1 MRVLSALVLFPFL
14 CGCALIFSGQNDAIL
29 VNVSYEIPPELEP
42 TDLRIMVGNQV
53 VPPRGGTIFVKRS
66 GSSLPIRVECL
77 RPGYTA
83 TVTPAATTPSLS
95 VGYLI
100 LDIFPG
106 GFLGVIPLVVDLATG
121 ALYDYPDIL
130 SLRVNIEW
138 AR

>member
-1 MRVLSALVLFPFL
+1 MRFWVVFLLPFV
-14 CGCALIFSGQNDAIL
+14 CGCAFVLSGQDDPIL
-29 VNVSYEIPPELEP
+29 VNVSYEIPQELRP
-42 TDLRIMVGNQV
+42 SDLRITVGNQV
-53 VPPRGGTIFVKRS
+53 VPPRGGTILVRRS

-77 RPGYTA
+77 RPGYTVS
-83 TVTPAATTPSLS
+83 VTPAVITPNFS

-106 GFLGVIPLVVDLATG
+106 FFLGVIPLVVDFATG

-130 SLRVNIEW
+130 SLRIDVRW